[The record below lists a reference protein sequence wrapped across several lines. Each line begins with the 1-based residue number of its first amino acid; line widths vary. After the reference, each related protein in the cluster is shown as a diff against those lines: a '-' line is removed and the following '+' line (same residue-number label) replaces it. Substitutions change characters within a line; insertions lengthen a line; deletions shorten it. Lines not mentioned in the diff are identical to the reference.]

1 MSGGLRYL
9 GGEPMGGEEKVQK
22 MRRVTQEE
30 ANEWMSVARTYGFAT
45 EDGFA
50 LGRFILEEMGVE
62 EVCLQ
67 FVTPLA
73 AGSYTEQL
81 ESKTPPIQ
89 FDRTPA
95 GEIIIP
101 GRWWAHM
108 FELVSEAADVPEDLR
123 RKSAVLSRRIHVG
136 DVLLPPTT
144 ETIRISVPDEEGE
157 MVPTEAL
164 PPGTRARI
172 RIQPSSE
179 EDEL

>member
-1 MSGGLRYL
+1 
-9 GGEPMGGEEKVQK
+9 MGGEEKVQK
-22 MRRVTQEE
+22 MRQVTREE
-30 ANEWMSVARTYGFAT
+30 ANECMSLARTYGFAT

-144 ETIRISVPDEEGE
+144 ETIRISVPDEEGK

-164 PPGTRARI
+164 PPRTRARI